1 MTTGTRAKLDL
12 RVRVMMWIAARL
24 GQTFRPEFSV
34 ERMRRV
40 YFDTNRRLGS
50 HDRGAVDTRDVSIP
64 ADDGAT
70 FGARLYRPHA
80 AGSAV
85 LPLLVYFH
93 GGGWVIGDV
102 AGYDHL
108 ARFIALEGGIAVLSV
123 DYRLGPEHR
132 FPRAHEDA
140 FAALG
145 WAQRSATELGVD
157 PSKIAVGGDSA
168 GGNLSAALSAF
179 AADRGLARPV
189 YQLLIYPGL
198 DGTARFPSRRQY
210 DGNLPLTPAAI
221 GWFLD
226 HYLRSPADAASPYM
240 VPLDAPF
247 PERLPPTYVLAAQFD
262 PLVDEGYAYAERLR
276 AAGVPVV
283 YDLRAT
289 LPHAFVN
296 MIGAVPEARRA
307 VRKAVAHA
315 AAALNA

>member
-1 MTTGTRAKLDL
+1 MKAEAKSKLD
-12 RVRVMMWIAARL
+12 VRIAVMMWIAARL

-34 ERMRRV
+34 ERMRRM
-40 YFDTNRRLGS
+40 YFDTNRRLGFRS
-50 HDRGAVDTRDVSIP
+50 RSAVDTRDVSIP
-64 ADDGAT
+64 ADDGAAI
-70 FGARLYRPHA
+70 GARLYRPHA
-80 AGSAV
+80 AGGAV
-85 LPLLVYFH
+85 LPLIVYFH

-108 ARFIALEGGIAVLSV
+108 ARFIALEGGMAVLSV

-145 WAQRSATELGVD
+145 WAQKSAGELGVD
-157 PSKIAVGGDSA
+157 SSKVAVGGDSA
-168 GGNLSAALSAF
+168 GGNLAAALSAF
-179 AADRGLARPV
+179 AADRGLERPA
-189 YQLLIYPGL
+189 YQMLIYPGL
-198 DGTARFPSRRQY
+198 DGTARFPSRREY
-210 DGNLPLTPAAI
+210 NGNLPLTPAAI

-226 HYLRSPADAASPYM
+226 HYLRSGADAASPYM

-276 AAGVPVV
+276 NAGVPVV
-283 YDLRAT
+283 YDLRPT

-307 VRKAVAHA
+307 VRAAVAHM
-315 AAALNA
+315 AAALNV